1 MLHFKDKVEDTSSV
15 VEEVAEA
22 VEAVEEEEEAVE
34 KVEEEE
40 EQSELFEYT
49 IMRIIVTLTDTIF
62 MRVILLRPATLR
74 ESDIVTMQ
82 P

>member
-1 MLHFKDKVEDTSSV
+1 M

-49 IMRIIVTLTDTIF
+49 IMKIIVTLTDMIF
-62 MRVILLRPATLR
+62 TMLTLLKPATR
-74 ESDIVTMQ
+74 QESDIATMQ

>member
-1 MLHFKDKVEDTSSV
+1 M
-15 VEEVAEA
+15 
-22 VEAVEEEEEAVE
+22 EAVEEEEEAVE

-49 IMRIIVTLTDTIF
+49 IMKIIVTLTDTIF
-62 MRVILLRPATLR
+62 TMLILLRPATRR
-74 ESDIVTMQ
+74 ESDIVTTQ

>member
-1 MLHFKDKVEDTSSV
+1 MVVE
-15 VEEVAEA
+15 VEEV
-22 VEAVEEEEEAVE
+22 VEAVEEEVEAAE
-34 KVEEEE
+34 KVKKEE

-62 MRVILLRPATLR
+62 TMLILLRLATRR
-74 ESDIVTMQ
+74 ESDIATTQ

>member
-1 MLHFKDKVEDTSSV
+1 M
-15 VEEVAEA
+15 VEEGAEA
-22 VEAVEEEEEAVE
+22 VEAVEEEAEAEE

-40 EQSELFEYT
+40 EQPEPFEYT

-62 MRVILLRPATLR
+62 MRIILLRPATRR